1 MEGQK
6 RPLPPSAT
14 SHFVGKQDP
23 VSPAIYGLHGMS
35 SMPNQMLD
43 PVSSAIHGLHGM
55 SSMPNQLLDPVS
67 SAIHG
72 LHGMSSS

>member
-1 MEGQK
+1 LSTIARAGF
-6 RPLPPSAT
+6 RGIVHPW
-14 SHFVGKQDP
+14 
-23 VSPAIYGLHGMS
+23 PARDAFDHLK
-35 SMPNQMLD
+35 LD

-55 SSMPNQLLDPVS
+55 SSIADLDPVS